1 MLWYFSVSV
10 MDFLMYEHIDGEP
23 SPVKKVMSPEK
34 GMRPNVLPYHCEE
47 EMVSKNGPP
56 LPIWWPLNPETPS
69 P

>member
-34 GMRPNVLPYHCEE
+34 GMRPNVLPYHC
-47 EMVSKNGPP
+47 
-56 LPIWWPLNPETPS
+56 
-69 P
+69 